1 MAVAQ
6 RVEERA
12 EQRRQRLAFWF
23 ANLVALGWAVFS
35 AWVARGW
42 AQSLGTVVTMPVA
55 IIIIAAIAIIPGY
68 MNFLLLMSLLVYR
81 YPPLKLDI
89 EYPPAT
95 ILIAAYNEEA
105 VLRETFRG
113 IKQQDYPAPLEV
125 IVVDDGSTDGTAQV
139 LEEIQREMPNLKIVR
154 AEHGGKS
161 AALNRGLEEVKTE
174 VVVTIDADTFLY
186 RNAVQRI
193 VARLLSN
200 PDFAAVAGHVLA
212 KNERMSRLARMQAW
226 DYMLAIAAVKRQQS
240 FFQGTLVAQ
249 GSFSVFR
256 RSALQAVR
264 GWRDRVG
271 EDIVLTWGLIGQGY
285 KISYEPTAF
294 AFTNVPVGYRRF
306 ARQRER
312 WARGMIEGF
321 KDHFSVLWRRPSYT
335 AYFIFLDLFFPITD
349 FFYSLAFIPGLII
362 ALVGIFHP
370 FPGRFAVVGPMTLL
384 VLPITVLIILV
395 MFATQRRFL
404 EEAGIKIRRNRL
416 GLVLYGLV
424 YQILLSPVCTF
435 GYFKEF
441 FGLRPRW

>member
-6 RVEERA
+6 QVEERA
-12 EQRRQRLAFWF
+12 ELRRQRLGFWF
-23 ANLVALGWAVFS
+23 ANVVALGWALLS
-35 AWVARGW
+35 GYIARIW
-42 AQSLGTVVTMPVA
+42 AHQLGALVSMPVA
-55 IIIIAAIAIIPGY
+55 IIIIIAIAVVPGY
-68 MNFLLLMSLLVYR
+68 MNILLLMSLLVYR
-81 YPPLKLDI
+81 YRSLDLEI
-89 EYPPAT
+89 EYPPVT

-113 IKQQDYPAPLEV
+113 IKQQDYPGPLEV
-125 IVVDDGSTDGTAQV
+125 VVVDDGSRDRTLEV
-139 LEEIQREMPNLKIVR
+139 LEEIQRDFPTLKVIR

-161 AALNRGLEEVKTE
+161 AALNRGLQEIKTE

-193 VARLLSN
+193 VARLVSN

-249 GSFSVFR
+249 GSFSAFR
-256 RSALQAVR
+256 RSAVEAVR
-264 GWRDRVG
+264 GWRDRIG
-271 EDIVLTWGLIGQGY
+271 EDIVLTWALIKQGH

-335 AYFIFLDLFFPITD
+335 AYFIFLDLFFPVTD
-349 FFYSLAFIPGLII
+349 FFYSLAFIPGLIM

-384 VLPITVLIILV
+384 VLPITLLIILV

-404 EEAGIKIRRNRL
+404 QEAGIKIRRNRL
-416 GLVLYGLV
+416 GLVLYGLI

-441 FGLRPRW
+441 FGLKPRW